1 MNELQELRTWIKLE
15 LKEAKNNIRLSQS
28 SPEGFY
34 YLHNKG
40 RESTLRKVLD
50 KIDVLLSK
58 E

>member
-1 MNELQELRTWIKLE
+1 MNELQELRTWVELE
-15 LKEAKNNIRLSQS
+15 LKEARNNIRLSQS